1 MTDFSKIKTKGLPIN
16 EMSNAELKEHLDNH
30 QEQFAN
36 ALAIIEYLEKTQYT
50 KVWHEQV
57 GYLMKNYTITKKN
70 K

>member
-1 MTDFSKIKTKGLPIN
+1 MIDFSKIETKESPIN
-16 EMSNAELKEHLDNH
+16 KMSNAELKEHFNNH

-57 GYLMKNYTITKKN
+57 AYLMKNYTITN
-70 K
+70 KSK